1 MNLILGLIERDIKD
15 SINSDLQRLGVMYRL
30 FSRVKEP
37 ESIAEKIGRKKYDET
52 GKKMQDII
60 GFRIV
65 TYFYDDVKLLF
76 DFFRKRLKE
85 VGYEFDEAKT
95 NVFEPLRK
103 NLVCSFTGENS
114 IRFLDLLV
122 TDPNYK
128 LVDSTFEIQ
137 FRTTFSEGW
146 HEVEHNM
153 RYKCKDEWTELT
165 NEWRTLNGMYAVME
179 TSDQALKGLFE
190 DISYHHYKKKNWEG
204 MLRNKFRLRFKM
216 EDLSPEIC
224 KAFNGNND
232 LAKSI
237 FKIDRQKVLRAY
249 IDSGMVM
256 QMSMNNLVFLLNHLK
271 LKSKEL
277 ESLTPQILKDDFS
290 TYFNESRSDEKS
302 MR

>member
-1 MNLILGLIERDIKD
+1 MNLILGLIERDIRE

-37 ESIAEKIGRKKYDET
+37 ESINEKIERKKYAEN

-85 VGYEFDEAKT
+85 VGFEFDEAKT

-103 NLVCSFTGENS
+103 NLVCRFTDENEKK
-114 IRFLDLLV
+114 FADLLA
-122 TDPNYK
+122 TDENYK

-153 RYKCKDEWTELT
+153 RYKCKDEWTELP

-190 DISYHHYKKKNWEG
+190 DISYHHYKQKNWEG

-216 EDLSPEIC
+216 ENLHPEIC
-224 KAFNGNND
+224 KAFNHNND

-237 FKIDRQKVLRAY
+237 FKTDRQKVLRAY
-249 IDSGMVM
+249 IDSDMIM
-256 QMSMNNLVFLLNHLK
+256 QMSMNNLVFLINYMK
-271 LKSKEL
+271 LHDKKL
-277 ESLTPQILKDDFS
+277 DALTPQILKDDFE
-290 TYFNESRSDEKS
+290 TYFENIEIK
-302 MR
+302 

>member
-1 MNLILGLIERDIKD
+1 MNIILELIERDIKA

-30 FSRVKEP
+30 FSRVKET
-37 ESIAEKIGRKKYDET
+37 ESVNEKIQRKGYSEN

-85 VGYEFDEAKT
+85 VGFEFDEAKT

-103 NLVCSFTGENS
+103 NLVCRFDGENEK
-114 IRFLDLLV
+114 RFADLLA
-122 TDPNYK
+122 TDPNFK

-153 RYKCKDEWTELT
+153 RYKCKDEWTELPS
-165 NEWRTLNGMYAVME
+165 EWRTLNGMYAVME
-179 TSDQALKGLFE
+179 TSDQALKGMFE

-216 EDLSPEIC
+216 EELRREIC
-224 KAFNGNND
+224 DAFNGNIN
-232 LAKSI
+232 LPKSI
-237 FKIDRQKVLRAY
+237 FKSDRQKILRAY
-249 IDSGMVM
+249 IDSDMVM
-256 QMSMNNLVFLLNHLK
+256 QMSMSNLVFLINHLK
-271 LKSKEL
+271 IKDDLL
-277 ESLTPQILKDDFS
+277 ESLTPQILKDDFA
-290 TYFNESRSDEKS
+290 TYFNNAEAK
-302 MR
+302 